1 MSIHHHPDPATLMSY
16 ASGTLDEAFAL
27 VVSCH
32 LSMCKSCR
40 DQMLELSAI
49 GGTLL
54 EDEDSVPVGAGV
66 LDQLMGK
73 IEKSSNAASNV
84 ATLPRRKNRNGTV
97 PVPLQSYIG
106 TSYDQVKWK
115 RIGPGTATYR
125 LPLSK
130 GAEGSLRLIRIAPNC
145 SVPEHGHGDQE
156 LTLILKGAY
165 TDELGRF
172 GAGDVADLDEHVE
185 HQPMVTSDT
194 DCICLAATSAPTRFK
209 SFIPRMLQPLIGI

>member
-1 MSIHHHPDPATLMSY
+1 MSIHHHPDAATLMSY

-32 LSMCKSCR
+32 LSMCKSCKEE
-40 DQMLELSAI
+40 MVALSAI

-54 EDEDSVPVGAGV
+54 ENEDSVPVDTSV

-73 IEKSSNAASNV
+73 IEKSNKTTSNV
-84 ATLPRRKNRNGTV
+84 ATLPMRKKRNGAV
-97 PVPLQSYIG
+97 PMPLQSYIG
-106 TSYDQVKWK
+106 TSYDQVQWK
-115 RIGPGTATYR
+115 RIGPGTATYL
-125 LPLSK
+125 LPLSR
-130 GAEGSLRLIRIAPNC
+130 GAEGSVRLIRIAPNC

-156 LTLILKGAY
+156 LTLILEGAY
-165 TDELGRF
+165 TDELGHF

-185 HQPMVTSDT
+185 HQPKVTSET